1 MFSFEKIATWFLIFM
16 IYSFAGWIMEV
27 VMSLIYKHKFIN
39 RGFLVGPIVPIWG
52 TGALFIS
59 FVLSGTENLFVIF
72 CVSMVGGA
80 LIEYL
85 ASWIM
90 EQLFR
95 VRWWDYTEKQ
105 FNVNGRVCL
114 ESIIS
119 FGLGGIMIIKFT
131 NPPLLHLF
139 ESMPLWLLYTISGA
153 LLAWMIFDIALS
165 LWLIVG
171 VRVTVGAVQKDATE
185 EISSHVRKIL
195 MDKGKLNRRLVKAF
209 PNQAPSKKPI
219 RTRRKTSKTSSNSKT
234 PTK

>member
-1 MFSFEKIATWFLIFM
+1 MFSLENIATWFLIFM

-27 VMSLIYKHKFIN
+27 AMSLIYKHKFIN
-39 RGFLVGPIVPIWG
+39 RGFLIGPIVPIWG

-95 VRWWDYTEKQ
+95 VRWWDYSEKT
-105 FNVNGRVCL
+105 FNVNGRICL
-114 ESIIS
+114 ESIVG
-119 FGLGGIMIIKFT
+119 FGFCGIMVTKLT
-131 NPPLLHLF
+131 NPLLLHLLG
-139 ESMPLWLLYTISGA
+139 SMPLWLLYTFSGA

-171 VRVTVGAVQKDATE
+171 VRVTVGAAQKDATE
-185 EISSHVRKIL
+185 EISARVRATL

-209 PNQAPSKKPI
+209 PNQTPSKKSARP
-219 RTRRKTSKTSSNSKT
+219 RKPKTKQ
-234 PTK
+234 

>member
-1 MFSFEKIATWFLIFM
+1 MFNLENITTWFLIFM
-16 IYSFAGWIMEV
+16 IYSFAGWVMEV
-27 VMSLIYKHKFIN
+27 LISLIYRHKFIN

-52 TGALFIS
+52 TGALFVS

-95 VRWWDYTEKQ
+95 VRWWDYTKKP
-105 FNVNGRVCL
+105 FNVNGRICL
-114 ESIIS
+114 ESIMA
-119 FGLGGIMIIKFT
+119 FGFFGILIIKFT
-131 NPPLLHLF
+131 NPFLLHLIGL
-139 ESMPLWLLYTISGA
+139 MPPWLFYLIAS
-153 LLAWMIFDIALS
+153 LLLVWMIFDIALS

-171 VRVTVGAVQKDATE
+171 VRVTVGTVQKDATE
-185 EISSHVRKIL
+185 EISNHVREIL

-209 PNQAPSKKPI
+209 PNQTPSKKPV
-219 RTRRKTSKTSSNSKT
+219 RPRKSK
-234 PTK
+234 